1 MNDSTDNHLVSTYL
15 QVQRVLGNQ
24 FLYNM
29 ATLRRYD
36 GQLNQLVNIF
46 TLENP
51 FHEISTSML
60 YDTSLVKDFMKLIIH
75 DKFWIFQSRIVNI

>member
-1 MNDSTDNHLVSTYL
+1 MNDHTDNHLVSTYL
-15 QVQRVLGNQ
+15 QVQRTLGSP

-36 GQLNQLVNIF
+36 GQLNQLVKIF

-51 FHEISTSML
+51 FHEIFTLML
-60 YDTSLVKDFMKLIIH
+60 YDTSLVNDFMKLIIH